1 MYARVY
7 GCALTGMSAR
17 KITVEADVSFGFPAF
32 GIVGLPDTA
41 VRESKERVR
50 AAISNSGFKFPD
62 KRVTVNLSPA
72 DIRKEGSHFDLSIAI
87 CIMLSA
93 GIVERNRIKN
103 FAFLGELNLDGSL
116 NPVSGILPM
125 LIGIK
130 DEGIKNVVI
139 PFENKREAAYVSGIN
154 IYPVKSL
161 KKLTDFISGD
171 TNIDLLEFDNTFE
184 STIVEYLDF
193 SDVSGQENVK
203 RGLQI
208 SAAAMHNV
216 LLIGSPGSGKTM
228 MARRLPGILP
238 PLSHDE
244 KIELTK
250 IYSISGLLNEKYPF
264 VNERPFRTPDHTVT
278 AAALIGG
285 GVKPHP
291 GEVSLS
297 HMGVLFLD
305 EAAEFSRAALES
317 LRKPMEDEVCTI
329 TRVHGKITLPSKFL
343 TVAAMNPC
351 RCGYY
356 GDERR
361 KCSCSISSIKKYR
374 DKLSGPFIDRIDLM
388 MNVKSVNYEDLKS
401 SKKGI
406 SSSELCKGVMLA
418 RKMQNERFKA
428 DDISYNS
435 QMTISQI
442 KRYCELDS
450 ESEKLMRAAFDRMQL
465 SVRSYNKILKV
476 SRSIADIDGSERIR
490 QHHVAEA
497 ISYKCDI
504 ENIL

>member
-184 STIVEYLDF
+184 SKIVEYLDF

-329 TRVHGKITLPSKFL
+329 TRVQGKITLPSKFL

-361 KCSCSISSIKKYR
+361 KCSCSMVR
-374 DKLSGPFIDRIDLM
+374 
-388 MNVKSVNYEDLKS
+388 LKNTETS
-401 SKKGI
+401 
-406 SSSELCKGVMLA
+406 CQA
-418 RKMQNERFKA
+418 R
-428 DDISYNS
+428 S
-435 QMTISQI
+435 
-442 KRYCELDS
+442 
-450 ESEKLMRAAFDRMQL
+450 
-465 SVRSYNKILKV
+465 
-476 SRSIADIDGSERIR
+476 
-490 QHHVAEA
+490 
-497 ISYKCDI
+497 
-504 ENIL
+504 

>member
-184 STIVEYLDF
+184 SKIVEYLDF

-305 EAAEFSRAALES
+305 EAAEF
-317 LRKPMEDEVCTI
+317 
-329 TRVHGKITLPSKFL
+329 
-343 TVAAMNPC
+343 
-351 RCGYY
+351 
-356 GDERR
+356 
-361 KCSCSISSIKKYR
+361 
-374 DKLSGPFIDRIDLM
+374 
-388 MNVKSVNYEDLKS
+388 
-401 SKKGI
+401 
-406 SSSELCKGVMLA
+406 
-418 RKMQNERFKA
+418 
-428 DDISYNS
+428 
-435 QMTISQI
+435 
-442 KRYCELDS
+442 
-450 ESEKLMRAAFDRMQL
+450 
-465 SVRSYNKILKV
+465 
-476 SRSIADIDGSERIR
+476 
-490 QHHVAEA
+490 
-497 ISYKCDI
+497 
-504 ENIL
+504 